1 MINRVEMKE
10 KAKRVFT
17 GRYWLLVGIFA
28 IIMAITGGAVGL
40 SSAGSSVSS
49 GFSSTLSDSSLPQET
64 AIALVIIIAAFSLIC
79 SGLAIAVSIFGTN
92 VLQLG
97 GMRVSLNAM
106 RGEHYAI
113 KDIFCGFTKKRY
125 FRNVGG
131 MALYT
136 LFIALPVIIVI
147 IPAEVF
153 LILFAILLVN
163 RMAVW
168 LFVILYI
175 FLTMIVVTAA
185 CIPGIIVQYGLS
197 RVPYLLVDE
206 DIGPMEAIKKSWSIM
221 KGHKGEYFLLRL
233 SFLGWSLLNVVTCGI
248 TGIFWSTP
256 YMNLTMA
263 EYHDRL
269 MGEEEPE
276 EYPEVI
282 E

>member
-10 KAKRVFT
+10 KAKQVFT

-28 IIMAITGGAVGL
+28 IIMAITGGAVGI

-49 GFSSTLSDSSLPQET
+49 GFSGTMADSGMSQET

-79 SGLAIAVSIFGTN
+79 SGVAILISIFGTN

-97 GMRVSLNAM
+97 GNRVSLNAM

-113 KDIFCGFTKKRY
+113 KDIVCGFNKQRY
-125 FRNVGG
+125 FKNVGG

-153 LILFAILLVN
+153 LVLFAVLLST
-163 RMAVW
+163 RMPVW
-168 LFVILYI
+168 AFVILYI
-175 FLTMIVVTAA
+175 FLTTIVVTAA
-185 CIPGIIVQYGLS
+185 IIPGLIVQYGLS

-206 DIGPMEAIKKSWSIM
+206 DIRPMDAIKKSWRIM
-221 KGHKGEYFLLRL
+221 VGHKNEYFMLRL
-233 SFLGWSLLNVVTCGI
+233 SFLGWSLLNVVTWGV
-248 TGIFWSTP
+248 TGVFWSTP

-263 EYHDRL
+263 EYHDRV
-269 MGEEEPE
+269 MAIEEPE
-276 EYPEVI
+276 EYPEVV

>member
-10 KAKRVFT
+10 KAKQVFT

-28 IIMAITGGAVGL
+28 IIMAITGGAVGI

-49 GFSSTLSDSSLPQET
+49 GFSGTMADSGMSQET

-79 SGLAIAVSIFGTN
+79 SGVAILISIFGTN

-97 GMRVSLNAM
+97 GNRVSLNAM

-113 KDIFCGFTKKRY
+113 KDIFCGFNKQRY
-125 FRNVGG
+125 FKNVGG

-136 LFIALPVIIVI
+136 LFVALPVIVVI
-147 IPAEVF
+147 IPAEV
-153 LILFAILLVN
+153 LLVLFAVLLST
-163 RMAVW
+163 RMPVW
-168 LFVILYI
+168 AFVILYI
-175 FLTMIVVTAA
+175 FLTTIVVTAA
-185 CIPGIIVQYGLS
+185 IIPGLIVQYGLS

-206 DIGPMEAIKKSWSIM
+206 DIKPMEAIKKSWSIM

-233 SFLGWSLLNVVTCGI
+233 SFLGWSLLNVVTWGV
-248 TGIFWSTP
+248 TGVFWSTP

-263 EYHDRL
+263 EYHDRV
-269 MGEEEPE
+269 MAIEEPE
-276 EYPEVI
+276 EYPEVV